1 MNGFSRFRILL
12 TLAGMVFLTTI
23 LSAQTNFIYVNND
36 IAGPNSVSAFSVQS
50 NGSLLP
56 LPGSP
61 FATGG
66 TGQGIGFFAT
76 NLIVI
81 SSTGNFLFA
90 SNGGNHTVSAFAVN
104 SGTGQLTTVP
114 GSPFVAG
121 VGSGL
126 GLSLAVSPN
135 GQFLFAGDDGSAYVA
150 VFTIAGNGALS
161 QIPGSPFE
169 TDASDI
175 DGMAVSP
182 NGKLLAFADPNGAID
197 IFSIAASGALLAV
210 PGSPFETDL
219 GRPTGLAFNNTGTV
233 LYVGNFNVEDTEI
246 EVFSVAANGFLAP
259 ISGSPFSFASGRNS
273 NIVLPSPDNRF
284 LFVSNLLSNTITVLA
299 LSPGGTPTLLPGS
312 PFGTGM
318 NLLTEA
324 VATDP
329 LGNFLFVTGFS
340 GEIDDP
346 VSVFKIASNGTLTL
360 VPGSPFS
367 NSPGQIRTGITDSLP
382 TPEFSICVADSSGN
396 RLLFDPIRGFFELQN
411 CNSGLTAFGQGR
423 SFSEGCNI
431 FFFEPLPNGFVK
443 GAINTCG
450 QQGTGVFDGI
460 PTGSGVVSVHGTILP
475 ITSCSCP
482 LPNPS

>member
-1 MNGFSRFRILL
+1 MNCLSRFRIVV
-12 TLAGMVFLTTI
+12 TLAGVVFLTTI
-23 LSAQTNFIYVNND
+23 LSAQANFIYVNND
-36 IAGPNSVSAFSVQS
+36 REGPNSVSAFSVQS

-66 TGQGIGFFAT
+66 TGQGSGFFAT

-81 SSTGNFLFA
+81 SSNGNFLFA
-90 SNGGNHTVSAFAVN
+90 SNGGNNTVSAFAV
-104 SGTGQLTTVP
+104 SPGTGQLTTVP
-114 GSPFVAG
+114 GSPFTAG
-121 VGSGL
+121 EGSGA

-150 VFTIAGNGALS
+150 VFTIAGNGVLS
-161 QIPGSPFE
+161 QISGSPFE

-182 NGKLLAFADPNGAID
+182 NGKLLAFADPDSGEID
-197 IFSIAASGALLAV
+197 MFSIAASGALSPV
-210 PGSPFETDL
+210 PGSAFETDL
-219 GRPTGLAFNNTGTV
+219 GNPTGVAFNNTGTL
-233 LYVGNFNVEDTEI
+233 LYVANSNDEDTEI
-246 EVFSVAANGFLAP
+246 EAFSVAANGFLSP
-259 ISGSPFSFASGRNS
+259 IAGSPFFFESGVNS

-284 LFVSNLLSNTITVLA
+284 LFVSNQFSNTITVLA

-312 PFGTGM
+312 PFGTGITGF
-318 NLLTEA
+318 TEA
-324 VATDP
+324 LTTDP
-329 LGNFLFVTGFS
+329 LGQFLFVTGAN
-340 GEIDDP
+340 DDP
-346 VSVFKIASNGTLTL
+346 VSVFKIATNGTLTL

-367 NSPGQIRTGITDSLP
+367 NSPGESRTGITDSSP
-382 TPEFSICVADSSGN
+382 APDFSICVADSSGN

-450 QQGTGVFDGI
+450 QPGTGTFDGI